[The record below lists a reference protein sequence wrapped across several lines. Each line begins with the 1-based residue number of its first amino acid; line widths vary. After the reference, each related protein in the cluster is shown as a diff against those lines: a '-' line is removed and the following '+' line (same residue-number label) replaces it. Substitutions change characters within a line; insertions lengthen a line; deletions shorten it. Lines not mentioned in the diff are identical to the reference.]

1 MGLGAQRAK
10 PVGWVSFSPSP
21 DYARC
26 PETHTEGSI
35 SPKGT
40 GAASQPRSVRPCVSA
55 HLPAVSPPFQLPA
68 SLPPSTILPSIHPP
82 LYPSTHP
89 STLLPIHTSIH
100 PSIHPSTHPSIHPS
114 IHPSSIYSFIQHI
127 YHMPDT
133 GLDSGNK
140 TVNKNTIR
148 PCLRGAKNSSV
159 GKTDFKQIINL
170 FKINLKFQIVIK
182 AGKEIRRLLAS
193 EDHKG
198 ARI

>member
-1 MGLGAQRAK
+1 MTIAEL
-10 PVGWVSFSPSP
+10 
-21 DYARC
+21 
-26 PETHTEGSI
+26 
-35 SPKGT
+35 
-40 GAASQPRSVRPCVSA
+40 SA
-55 HLPAVSPPFQLPA
+55 VEF
-68 SLPPSTILPSIHPP
+68 
-82 LYPSTHP
+82 
-89 STLLPIHTSIH
+89 
-100 PSIHPSTHPSIHPS
+100 IHPS

-133 GLDSGNK
+133 VLDSGNK

-170 FKINLKFQIVIK
+170 FKINLKFQIVIN